1 MGLQMVHISRAFHAV
16 WSTAHWWQTRWQ
28 TRWRPFLFSILYGV
42 MYQEAEFGS
51 GGIEKSHS
59 CKWAKW
65 IQWHALPHIQ
75 QSTQQW
81 NKGHYP
87 NLHGWDFSIPP
98 SPWICYQYSNREGPL
113 EISMKIN
120 PNIKTGTSLRLF
132 ATICDEICLLP
143 SFNLILDI
151 PITKLTEL
159 WL

>member
-1 MGLQMVHISRAFHAV
+1 MYYDLGHVHSNLGEFQYRFLMQKFRFSVPPVLPRLLSSNVILCDQYLLYVFMYSWVCMVDCTLMTDQMTTIFVFHFIWGHVPGGL
-16 WSTAHWWQTRWQ
+16 
-28 TRWRPFLFSILYGV
+28 
-42 MYQEAEFGS
+42 
-51 GGIEKSHS
+51 
-59 CKWAKW
+59 
-65 IQWHALPHIQ
+65 
-75 QSTQQW
+75 
-81 NKGHYP
+81 
-87 NLHGWDFSIPP
+87 
-98 SPWICYQYSNREGPL
+98 ICYQYSNREGPL